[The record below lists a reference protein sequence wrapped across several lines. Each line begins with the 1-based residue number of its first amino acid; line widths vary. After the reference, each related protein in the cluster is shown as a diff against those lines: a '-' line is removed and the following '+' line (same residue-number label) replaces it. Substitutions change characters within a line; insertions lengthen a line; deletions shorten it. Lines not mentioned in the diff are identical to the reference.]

1 MIRAAIFDLD
11 GTAGYTMPPL
21 QKGMN
26 EMLSH
31 FGYPTHTVE
40 ELLQWVNWAPRAW
53 VGGALPEG
61 LSDEQFERCFAEYN
75 RCYEKYYLE
84 TEYYPGFGE
93 LIARLKADGVKTAM
107 LSNKQHKH
115 VVALA
120 RKLSGVP
127 ADEGEPETF
136 GPAGDYEFAWG
147 ISDRYPQKPDPTS
160 ALAMAELLGVKPEE
174 CAFVGDSEVDVNT
187 ARNAHMVQISVTWGY
202 RSRAFHEAL
211 GVTNLADNAEALYTL
226 LRTL

>member
-1 MIRAAIFDLD
+1 
-11 GTAGYTMPPL
+11 MPPL

-31 FGYPTHTVE
+31 FGYPSHTVE

-127 ADEGEPETF
+127 ASSHVVGITSHVAS
-136 GPAGDYEFAWG
+136 PARPPIFQMSHAV
-147 ISDRYPQKPDPTS
+147 
-160 ALAMAELLGVKPEE
+160 AVA
-174 CAFVGDSEVDVNT
+174 T
-187 ARNAHMVQISVTWGY
+187 AGMNHR
-202 RSRAFHEAL
+202 
-211 GVTNLADNAEALYTL
+211 
-226 LRTL
+226 